1 MTQPK
6 FTPGPWSLCHHLQS
20 VESDNACPC
29 GYRGVVYGP
38 CEDARAICQPGHEP
52 APKGEEGTEPE
63 RYPRETEIANAHL
76 IAAAPDLYEACEIAL
91 RIMRETGQTHDCD
104 THTEMGCMD
113 TKDTGL
119 SAPISDVLEHALAK
133 ARGEAT

>member
-38 CEDARAICQPGHEP
+38 CGDARAICQPGHEP

-76 IAAAPDLYEACEIAL
+76 IASAPDLYGAL
-91 RIMRETGQTHDCD
+91 GALGAMPSGYCFCSRNRDPDKD
-104 THTEMGCMD
+104 THEPECRD
-113 TKDTGL
+113 
-119 SAPISDVLEHALAK
+119 ARAALAK
-133 ARGEAT
+133 AIGEDA